1 MNESTPTG
9 TSTGTPGAAAP
20 SPRRWLVLG
29 ATAVVSALGGAAV
42 AGGAVSA
49 ADGPATATVQ
59 LAAQT
64 SEAEPS
70 TDDGAGVPIESGD
83 AVSLDCEAI
92 FGKVF
97 VDGAFIEEWTPTE
110 AEIAEINAESQEIA
124 ALLDAAG
131 AAYELQT
138 DDLGLTFPEP
148 ADEAGW
154 EIVDQ
159 YYEGKHGDMV
169 VMDEDEFLEE
179 YQPTAEEL
187 AEWQTEADEIRAL
200 LDAAGVQ
207 YETVTEFG
215 LTFPEPADDAGWAIV
230 DEYLMDK
237 YGDVLTEIDGF
248 DELDDPFG
256 EMIELTDEEIQQLED
271 CEKEFFSGLDGCELI
286 IEEIEADEIEAEEI
300 EADEIEA
307 DDAAELEPAA

>member
-1 MNESTPTG
+1 MNESTPA
-9 TSTGTPGAAAP
+9 GTPGAAAP

-64 SEAEPS
+64 SEAEAS
-70 TDDGAGVPIESGD
+70 TDDGAGVPVESGD
-83 AVSLDCEAI
+83 AVSLDCEAL
-92 FGKVF
+92 FDKVF
-97 VDGAFIEEWTPTE
+97 VDGAFAEEWTPTE

-131 AAYELQT
+131 AAYEMQT

-215 LTFPEPADDAGWAIV
+215 LTFPEPADDAGWVIV

-237 YGDVLTEIDGF
+237 YGDELIEIGEDFAEF
-248 DELDDPFG
+248 DEEFG
-256 EMIELTDEEIQQLED
+256 EMVELTDEEIQQLED

-286 IEEIEADEIEAEEI
+286 IEEIEAD
-300 EADEIEA
+300 
-307 DDAAELEPAA
+307 DAAELEPTA